1 MSHKIRCLAAA
12 LSLALLSAGAAQARS
27 PQIPSESTG
36 FLDSLWQ
43 WLAGR
48 YVPGLSALW
57 EKAGSS
63 MDPDGR
69 PLPLSAPP
77 ATTDAG
83 SDMDPNGRS

>member
-1 MSHKIRCLAAA
+1 MSRRIRCLAAA
-12 LSLALLSAGAAQARS
+12 LALALLSAGAAQAWS
-27 PQIPSESTG
+27 LKISSTRPG
-36 FLDSLWQ
+36 FLDTLWQ

-48 YVPGLSALW
+48 YVPGLTALW

-69 PLPLSAPP
+69 PLPLSTPP

-83 SDMDPNGRS
+83 GDMDPNGRS